1 MRKLLCFT
9 LLALLFTATLPL
21 VSRAA
26 TPTDRAAL
34 QGVKTGKVLFDV
46 NVTDAE
52 KLPLYLQVITET
64 LEGLKKQGVKPV
76 MVVAFRG
83 AAVRFVSTD
92 RKAFTA
98 DSNET
103 LAEADTLIASLAKQG
118 VRFEACSIA
127 TRLFKVDNA
136 TLLPQVKLV
145 GNTFIS
151 LIGYQAQG
159 YALIPI
165 Y

>member
-1 MRKLLCFT
+1 MRKMVLFT
-9 LLALLFTATLPL
+9 LLALLFAVTFPQAPL
-21 VSRAA
+21 AA
-26 TPTDRAAL
+26 TPDDRVAL
-34 QGVKTGKVLFDV
+34 KGVKTGKVVFDI

-64 LEGLKKQGVKPV
+64 VAGLKKQGVKPE
-76 MVVAFRG
+76 VVIAFRG
-83 AAVRFVSTD
+83 AAVRFASTD
-92 RKAFTA
+92 RKNFSAEIKDHLIDA
-98 DSNET
+98 DE
-103 LAEADTLIASLAKQG
+103 LIIDLAKQG
-118 VRFEACSIA
+118 VRFEACAIA

-136 TLLPQVKLV
+136 TILPQVKVV

-151 LIGYQAQG
+151 LIGYQAKG